1 MRRSFF
7 HVCLFRLGPAG
18 ILIASVS
25 MAVALAADNVI
36 NRPTGP
42 VPESLKQGRVA
53 IDGIAKTIFEN
64 GNVRPLEPT
73 EADKAY
79 KASGGLSLLE
89 RMGAALPP
97 LPAEKPYDGF
107 VDEAYG
113 AYQRG
118 LFLTAM
124 EKALPRAEQGDGA
137 AQTLIAELLWNGLG
151 VKRDETGAAF
161 WYRQG
166 ATHGDANAML
176 KYATLLME
184 GRSVKQDKAE
194 ADRWMKKAADSGNAS
209 AAFNH
214 AQVLVGDHPGKEG
227 LKLALP
233 YYEKAAEQGIADG
246 QYAASQ
252 IYMALPE
259 LGNDHKQKALYWVK
273 RAAEA
278 GYDTARLDL
287 GIWLVNGTVGER
299 RPEEGFQWLK
309 RAADQGNV
317 SAANKVAHLLIN
329 AIGTRPDP
337 VEAAKWYVISRRAGM
352 VDPELEDFFLG
363 IEDDQQK
370 KAVELAD
377 AFRPHG

>member
-1 MRRSFF
+1 MS
-7 HVCLFRLGPAG
+7 RLIACSRLLYPALAG
-18 ILIASVS
+18 ILLAGL
-25 MAVALAADNVI
+25 AVADASGEDNVI
-36 NRPTGP
+36 NRPATAAP
-42 VPESLKQGRVA
+42 DTLKQGRVTV
-53 IDGIAKTIFEN
+53 DSIAKTIFEN
-64 GNVRPLEPT
+64 GNVQPLEPSD
-73 EADKAY
+73 AD
-79 KASGGLSLLE
+79 KASGGLTLLE
-89 RMGAALPP
+89 RMGATLPP
-97 LPAEKPYDGF
+97 LPAEKPSSSP

-124 EKALPRAEQGDGA
+124 DKALPRAEKGDAA
-137 AQTLIAELLWNGLG
+137 AQTLIGELLSNGLG
-151 VKRDETGAAF
+151 VKRDEKEAAF
-161 WYRQG
+161 WYAQ
-166 ATHGDANAML
+166 AADNGDANAML
-176 KYATLLME
+176 KYAVLLME
-184 GRSVKQDKAE
+184 GRGVKQDKVK
-194 ADRWMKKAADSGNAS
+194 ADAWMKKSADAGNGS

-214 AQVLVGDHPGKEG
+214 AQVLVSEHPGKDG

-233 YYEKAAEQGIADG
+233 YYEKAAAQGIADG

-259 LGNDHKQKALYWVK
+259 LGSDHKQKALYWVE
-273 RAAEA
+273 RAAQA

-287 GIWLVNGTVGER
+287 GLWLVNGTAGER
-299 RPEEGFQWLK
+299 KQEEGFKWLK

-337 VEAAKWYVISRRAGM
+337 VEAAKWYVISRRAGL
-352 VDPELEDFFLG
+352 VDEELEDFFLG

-370 KAVELAD
+370 KAIELAD